1 MEDKEYRN
9 SLNILVESNLPYEVS
24 ASLESEIQNK
34 YKTEI
39 MNKSILEIKESLT
52 NSYKNFPNIGDAIL
66 LIESEPSSADIQNH
80 SIDFRLKGNIPY
92 KTDVYKAVVKF
103 EVKQK

>member
-1 MEDKEYRN
+1 MPRG
-9 SLNILVESNLPYEVS
+9 SPYEVS

-34 YKTEI
+34 DKTEI
-39 MNKSILEIKESLT
+39 MDKSILEIKESST
-52 NSYKNFPNIGDAIL
+52 NSYKSFPNIGDAIL
-66 LIESEPSSADIQNH
+66 LIENAPSSADIQNH